1 MEMVVPPGNHPAV
14 RRDSDSRG
22 WRLDDARA
30 GWSAPP
36 EAGKSAKAHS
46 RAIDSG
52 ERGWGFRA
60 GWWWKARGAFPSATE
75 ARCSGCAL
83 RHRPPCPR
91 RRPILGTVRAAISA
105 VAADG
110 SCVMRVKSRQRSRAG
125 FNPSVGRYPR
135 VAPRDRPG
143 NARARVPDRQDRR
156 RKTCDRRRQGQP
168 STS

>member
-1 MEMVVPPGNHPAV
+1 MHETP
-14 RRDSDSRG
+14 RRDRADDRATRQPSRATAG
-22 WRLDDARA
+22 LGRA
-30 GWSAPP
+30 SCRVVC
-36 EAGKSAKAHS
+36 SAKAHS

-52 ERGWGFRA
+52 ERGRGFRA
-60 GWWWKARGAFPSATE
+60 GWWWKARRTFPSATE
-75 ARCSGCAL
+75 GRCSGCAL
-83 RHRPPCPR
+83 RRRPPCPR